1 MERGSDGPVLVRSF
15 GPDPVEPTP
24 NPPVVAEDD
33 GAATPP
39 LLVHCRT
46 QASTSFVFSRV
57 KPWTTPHPASL
68 PPCASRNDVGS
79 RGSGDSEMRWR
90 AVQFY
95 GGDDENDEN
104 DENDEMMNDENDE

>member
-46 QASTSFVFSRV
+46 QASISFVLSRV

-68 PPCASRNDVGS
+68 PPCASQNDVGS
-79 RGSGDSEMRWR
+79 RDSGYLDLEVEVEM
-90 AVQFY
+90 
-95 GGDDENDEN
+95 
-104 DENDEMMNDENDE
+104 EMESYAI